1 MINIEMVPGGVLAS
15 QTNEG
20 TENESDFIAA
30 VELMD
35 SLAATL
41 SAVAPLDLMPS
52 SKDPTGIMLPQKPF
66 HYC

>member
-1 MINIEMVPGGVLAS
+1 MLAS
-15 QTNEG
+15 HTNESG
-20 TENESDFIAA
+20 VNETEFIAA

-35 SLAATL
+35 SLAVAV